1 MSIKTNKARKSA
13 VVVLVRNTIAVWSDI
28 ASIKLVAQET
38 TLPVKLVST
47 SSELTPFLLVTL
59 FWLFSLLFLLP
70 NKLVKLLN
78 LQERRVRS
86 PGSV

>member
-13 VVVLVRNTIAVWSDI
+13 VVVLVRKTTAVWSDI
-28 ASIKLVAQET
+28 AIKLVAQET

>member
-13 VVVLVRNTIAVWSDI
+13 VVVLVRKTIAVWSDI
-28 ASIKLVAQET
+28 AIKLVAQET

-70 NKLVKLLN
+70 NKLVKLLK
-78 LQERRVRS
+78 QERRVQS

>member
-28 ASIKLVAQET
+28 AIKLVAQET

>member
-28 ASIKLVAQET
+28 AIKLVAQEA

>member
-28 ASIKLVAQET
+28 AIKLVAQET

-70 NKLVKLLN
+70 NKLVKLLK
-78 LQERRVRS
+78 QERRVQS